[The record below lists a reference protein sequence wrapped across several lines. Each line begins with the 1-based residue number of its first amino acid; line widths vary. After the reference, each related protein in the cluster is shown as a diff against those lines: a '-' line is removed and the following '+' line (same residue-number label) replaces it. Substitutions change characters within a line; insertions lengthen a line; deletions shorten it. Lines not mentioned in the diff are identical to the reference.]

1 REVMSTPGGVGGAFR
16 AVGITMALGAISFA
30 MRRPMLRKQ
39 LARRAPQ
46 PGEGPSPEVR
56 ERGHWKVR
64 LVAEGEQDDVLLY
77 TVSDRGDPGYASTS
91 RMLGEAALC
100 LARDPLSSPG
110 GVQTPAVAMAQPLLD
125 RLRRAGLV
133 FAPS

>member
-1 REVMSTPGGVGGAFR
+1 
-16 AVGITMALGAISFA
+16 
-30 MRRPMLRKQ
+30 
-39 LARRAPQ
+39 
-46 PGEGPSPEVR
+46 EGPSPEVR

-110 GVQTPAVAMAQPLLD
+110 GVQTPAVAMAQPLLE

-133 FAPS
+133 FDAL